1 MFGLEY
7 IGSVPG
13 NGQVIIVELLGWIGI
28 IIIIKIL
35 QLDKD
40 IVFILIEV
48 MVENILNTHAI
59 IVIVTFVNS
68 EKVNNVI
75 TVCLFTHSS
84 MY

>member
-48 MVENILNTHAI
+48 RVENILNTHAI

-68 EKVNNVI
+68 EKVNATYFLVFLYFKTI
-75 TVCLFTHSS
+75 
-84 MY
+84 

>member
-68 EKVNNVI
+68 EKVNSI
-75 TVCLFTHSS
+75 SQSHIS
-84 MY
+84 

>member
-1 MFGLEY
+1 MFGLEF

-48 MVENILNTHAI
+48 RVENILNTHAI

-68 EKVNNVI
+68 EKVNAI
-75 TVCLFTHSS
+75 S
-84 MY
+84 